1 MAADRKAKAG
11 EVAAA
16 EAKADEATAES
27 DRLGR
32 LVVQRDK
39 QLEDF
44 AKLMDWTEKE
54 MKEKAVQ
61 TAAAQ
66 KELAETSAVL
76 VETRA
81 SCDSALSFSGPTGIL
96 HISENA
102 RGVMTARPSYV

>member
-1 MAADRKAKAG
+1 MAADRKAKA
-11 EVAAA
+11 E
-16 EAKADEATAES
+16 EATAES

-32 LVVQRDK
+32 LVAHRDK

-66 KELAETSAVL
+66 KELAKTSAVL

-81 SCDSALSFSGPTGIL
+81 SCDSALSFFGPTWIL
-96 HISENA
+96 HINENA
-102 RGVMTARPSYV
+102 CGVMTARPSYV